1 MKMFSRAKSLWL
13 HSPTWDE
20 IGVKWSLIPDDGKP
34 WPMKEEE
41 KEIPETIHETIKREY
56 KVLHY
61 CDPIRNTKQFDFG
74 IWHSCNW
81 KEGRLL
87 NYDYLIPVTI
97 VVTRCCSYPKV
108 QHSHLLIAGRSPMK
122 KIDTPYHVCRIIRGC
137 LGFLMETAYWG
148 CLGLLIRISAYRGC
162 LGLLIGACKKLLI
175 RLTTLKCYLGN
186 LIEAPGSK
194 REFSCITSKELTL
207 QSLSYSSSSSKPV
220 LWFAVART
228 LNKMNVMVILKQ
240 HVRHGHMLITNIK
253 VMSHSE
259 FKRNI
264 QKLFKDPRKIRSASL
279 GKCILCLDKFRGKS
293 TGAFIG
299 GPVRKERFVRRFAV
313 KASLDYNNNIPKQF
327 REGNLKD
334 GLMDNYKNVPQYLY
348 GLSPS
353 QMDMFMTEDN
363 PVRRQAESIT
373 EDTISSAH
381 NYLNHGGMWSS
392 SGMDDRPSAKYSMS
406 VSMYRGGGRA
416 AGRPRSA
423 PPDLPSLLLD
433 ARICYLG
440 MPIVPAVTELLVAQ
454 FMWLDYDNPS
464 KPIYLY
470 INSSGTQNDKMETV
484 GSETEAYAIA
494 DIMSY
499 CKSDVYTVNCGM
511 AFGQAAMLLALGTKG
526 YRAMQ
531 PNSSTKLYLPK
542 VNRSSGAAIDM
553 WIKAKELD
561 TNTDYFLEL
570 LEKGIGKPKDEI
582 NKDIMR
588 PKYFQAQEAIDY
600 GIADKIISSRDN
612 AFDKRN
618 YDEILAQ
625 SKAARRGAGGAQA
638 APSGFRFSAFFFH
651 TAVNNPI
658 LVVNNIFTIYT
669 LEQQF

>member
-1 MKMFSRAKSLWL
+1 MATSLLLSPPSAPSIDNSNHNNHYKSSFVHNNIIYAPLRKDA
-13 HSPTWDE
+13 TARVT
-20 IGVKWSLIPDDGKP
+20 GRSL
-34 WPMKEEE
+34 
-41 KEIPETIHETIKREY
+41 R
-56 KVLHY
+56 
-61 CDPIRNTKQFDFG
+61 F
-74 IWHSCNW
+74 
-81 KEGRLL
+81 
-87 NYDYLIPVTI
+87 PVTAMA
-97 VVTRCCSYPKV
+97 T
-108 QHSHLLIAGRSPMK
+108 AG
-122 KIDTPYHVCRIIRGC
+122 
-137 LGFLMETAYWG
+137 
-148 CLGLLIRISAYRGC
+148 
-162 LGLLIGACKKLLI
+162 
-175 RLTTLKCYLGN
+175 
-186 LIEAPGSK
+186 
-194 REFSCITSKELTL
+194 
-207 QSLSYSSSSSKPV
+207 
-220 LWFAVART
+220 
-228 LNKMNVMVILKQ
+228 
-240 HVRHGHMLITNIK
+240 
-253 VMSHSE
+253 
-259 FKRNI
+259 
-264 QKLFKDPRKIRSASL
+264 
-279 GKCILCLDKFRGKS
+279 DK
-293 TGAFIG
+293 
-299 GPVRKERFVRRFAV
+299 
-313 KASLDYNNNIPKQF
+313 SLDYIPKQF

-334 GLMDNYKNVPQYLY
+334 GLMDNFKNVPQYLY

-363 PVRRQAESIT
+363 PVRRQAESVT
-373 EDTISSAH
+373 EETISSSH
-381 NYLNHGGMWSS
+381 NYLNHGGMWSL
-392 SGMDDRPSAKYSMS
+392 SGIHDKGPTAKYSMS
-406 VSMYRGGGRA
+406 VSMYRGGGGRA

-494 DIMSY
+494 DIMAY

-511 AFGQAAMLLALGTKG
+511 AFGQAAMLLSLGTKG

-618 YDEILAQ
+618 YDELLAQ
-625 SKAARRGAGGAQA
+625 SKAARRAGGGAQA
-638 APSGFRFSAFFFH
+638 APSGFR
-651 TAVNNPI
+651 
-658 LVVNNIFTIYT
+658 
-669 LEQQF
+669 